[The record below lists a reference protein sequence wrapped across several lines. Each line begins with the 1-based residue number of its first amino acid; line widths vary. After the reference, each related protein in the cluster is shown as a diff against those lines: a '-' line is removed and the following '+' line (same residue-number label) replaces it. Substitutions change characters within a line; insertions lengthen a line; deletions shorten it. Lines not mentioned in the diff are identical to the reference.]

1 MKRKNKR
8 KRRTMSLAE
17 GVYAA
22 CFCFT
27 LFIIG
32 FYQSIKIIEEWY
44 FRPDYI
50 VDSADSLF
58 SGILFLGLALLMALI
73 AACTANGTPGERYAT
88 LLFLFFIAMGPVW
101 SVSLYVLQYVTIEH
115 YKSPQFGVCISK
127 GGHGAT
133 YMYVRN
139 SRWCQ
144 HFGYTI
150 IRPSPDERGSN

>member
-22 CFCFT
+22 CFCFI

-88 LLFLFFIAMGPVW
+88 LLF
-101 SVSLYVLQYVTIEH
+101 
-115 YKSPQFGVCISK
+115 
-127 GGHGAT
+127 
-133 YMYVRN
+133 
-139 SRWCQ
+139 
-144 HFGYTI
+144 
-150 IRPSPDERGSN
+150 